1 MTKESARMQKS
12 HSQERLEI
20 QDSRESRPTTRDHE
34 VVKMPDGREFISS
47 PRTSLKRAGA
57 LSDLPK
63 KVGFIRRWVSS
74 NIPCRIQDLIDLGY
88 RPATD
93 ENGTEIA
100 PIRGGTNKQ
109 GETFMRYAMEISEE
123 MNAKIE
129 RDKKIK
135 SEASRQENL
144 EKMKGTSLGYSS
156 STYIGQDTTKFVTKQ
171 N

>member
-1 MTKESARMQKS
+1 MTKESARIQKS

-57 LSDLPK
+57 LSDLPQK
-63 KVGFIRRWVSS
+63 AGFLRRWVSS
-74 NIPCRIQDLIDLGY
+74 NIPGRIQDLIDLGY

-93 ENGTEIA
+93 ENGIEIA

-135 SEASRQENL
+135 SEANRQEHL
-144 EKMKGTSLGYSS
+144 DKMKGASLGFKS

>member
-74 NIPCRIQDLIDLGY
+74 NIPGRIQDLIDLGY

-100 PIRGGTNKQ
+100 PIRGGTNK
-109 GETFMRYAMEISEE
+109 
-123 MNAKIE
+123 
-129 RDKKIK
+129 IK
-135 SEASRQENL
+135 SEASRQENR